1 MRACAGSVRTD
12 AVGPALPN
20 LMTLRKHHKG
30 SSIRKVCFGDD
41 CLLFTAAKT
50 VKVHDLDAG
59 KTIRKMGAASS
70 DSRIYSMCV
79 IDKYLLATGDDA
91 GVFRL
96 WDYRTNRGAAMEL
109 KEFDDYVSDL
119 DVQMDKRL
127 VLASSGEGTI
137 AAFNVRAKRLEP
149 PQSEVF
155 EAGFNCIR
163 CLESRGKVLAGS
175 DDGVISVFNKSQLGN
190 ISDRFPID
198 SSVSVERML
207 VLAGS
212 QVAVGC
218 NDGKTR
224 IVQIL
229 PNKVVKELF
238 AHDTPIESL
247 SIQTSTNTI
256 ASLDCNVIKVAHFEE
271 QEEQGGDS
279 SDDSDAESESAKR
292 KEGFFSD
299 L

>member
-1 MRACAGSVRTD
+1 
-12 AVGPALPN
+12 
-20 LMTLRKHHKG
+20 MTLRKHHKG
-30 SSIRKVCFGDD
+30 SSIRRVCFGDD
-41 CLLFTAAKT
+41 SLLFTAAKT
-50 VKVHDLDAG
+50 VKIHDVDAG
-59 KTIRKMGAASS
+59 KTIRKLVAGTGE
-70 DSRIYSMCV
+70 SRIYSMCI

-119 DVQMDKRL
+119 DVHADKRL

-137 AAFNVRAKRLEP
+137 AAFNVRAKRMEP

-163 CLESRGKVLAGS
+163 CLEERSKVLAGS
-175 DDGVISVFNKSQLGN
+175 DDGVISVFNKNQLGN

-198 SSVSVERML
+198 STVSIERML
-207 VLAGS
+207 VLTGS
-212 QVAVGC
+212 HVAVGC

-229 PNKVVKELF
+229 PNKVVKDLF
-238 AHDTPIESL
+238 THKTPIESL
-247 SIQTSTNTI
+247 SLQRSTNTI
-256 ASLDCNVIKVAHFEE
+256 ASLDCNVIMVAHFEE
-271 QEEQGGDS
+271 QEAVDGDS
-279 SDDSDAESESAKR
+279 SADSDAESGPAKT